1 MRILVVIACLMG
13 LFSALPAHAS
23 GLEDVFGRE
32 VPLGQGRP
40 AVVLYA
46 NRDTRDVLREHAL
59 RFAYDLRRQHPIVVV
74 RVDLRGIPGFFKGAA
89 SREIRKIHNDSLTR
103 VRELFLAQGQQP
115 PADLEQ
121 SLYMVADT
129 TGAPHSALGLEKGFR
144 QVLVQALGPR
154 GRELA
159 RGPFPEAAGAISR
172 AISAPSPSLVSA
184 ISR

>member
-46 NRDTRDVLREHAL
+46 NRDTRDVLRQHAL
-59 RFAYDLRRQHPIVVV
+59 RFAYELRRQHPIVVV

-89 SREIRKIHNDSLTR
+89 SREIRKIHNASLDK
-103 VRELFLAQGQQP
+103 VRELYLSQGQQP

-121 SLYMVADT
+121 SLFMVADSN
-129 TGAPHSALGLEKGFR
+129 GAPHSALGMEKGFH
-144 QVLVQALGPR
+144 QVLVQAVGPR

-159 RGPFPEAAGAISR
+159 RGPFPQSAGAISR
-172 AISAPSPSLVSA
+172 ALTAPTPSLVSV
-184 ISR
+184 R